1 MKKERQNNSTWL
13 DTRTLVLMGILIAMQ
28 VVLARFASINA
39 WNIRIGFGFVPVMF
53 ASMYLG
59 PLYGGVVGG
68 VADFLGSMLFPSGAY
83 FPGFTATAFLTGV
96 IFGMFMHERK
106 NPAWIVAGVVV
117 NQIVVSLCFNTLW
130 ISILYGSSYFALLST
145 RLLQALFYVVV
156 QIVVGVLLERIP
168 VRRFSYQ

>member
-1 MKKERQNNSTWL
+1 MEKDRQDKTTWL
-13 DTRTLVLMGILIAMQ
+13 NTRTLVLMGVLIAIQ

-53 ASMYLG
+53 AGMYLG

-96 IFGMFMHERK
+96 IFGMFMHERQ
-106 NPAWIVAGVVV
+106 NPVRIVSGVVL
-117 NQIVVSLCFNTLW
+117 NQIVVTLCLNTLW
-130 ISILYGSSYFALLST
+130 ISILYGSSYLALLST
-145 RLLQALFYVVV
+145 RLLQSLFYIVV
-156 QIVVGVLLERIP
+156 QITIGLLLARVP
-168 VRRFSYQ
+168 VRRFSYL